1 MEKKICEALAR
12 AVEKGDVSGAN
23 VLILK
28 DGKEQAYCECG
39 LRDIENE
46 TPLTRDTIFRL
57 YSMTKPITA
66 AAVMLL
72 VAQGKIDLG
81 GYLFEIGRAHV

>member
-28 DGKEQAYCECG
+28 DGKEQA
-39 LRDIENE
+39 
-46 TPLTRDTIFRL
+46 
-57 YSMTKPITA
+57 K
-66 AAVMLL
+66 
-72 VAQGKIDLG
+72 
-81 GYLFEIGRAHV
+81 GYRE

>member
-57 YSMTKPITA
+57 YSMK
-66 AAVMLL
+66 
-72 VAQGKIDLG
+72 
-81 GYLFEIGRAHV
+81 IGRASCRERV

>member
-28 DGKEQAYCECG
+28 DGKEKTA
-39 LRDIENE
+39 
-46 TPLTRDTIFRL
+46 PLCL
-57 YSMTKPITA
+57 PAGESS
-66 AAVMLL
+66 
-72 VAQGKIDLG
+72 G
-81 GYLFEIGRAHV
+81 